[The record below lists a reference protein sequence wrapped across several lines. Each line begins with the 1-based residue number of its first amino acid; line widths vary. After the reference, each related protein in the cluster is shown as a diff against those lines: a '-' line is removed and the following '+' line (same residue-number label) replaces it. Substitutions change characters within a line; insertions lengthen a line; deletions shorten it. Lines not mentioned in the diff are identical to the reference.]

1 MSKFTKNGLFCL
13 MLAVFGLSVSVF
25 PALAKDAK
33 NNLENI
39 PQKNG
44 TYDIPNHPNMKVR
57 VFVHYP
63 KMFGKPAPAP
73 VCTNDD
79 PDSLSLVH
87 AGYAHLPQTINYVL
101 NVSSVP
107 SSVKGSNLPA
117 IALNSVK
124 VWTNAI
130 SDKVKITQNGTTS
143 ISKANSDDGINVIAW
158 GVTPSNALAV
168 TYAMYY
174 TSGPLDGTI
183 VGVDTIMNGKVP
195 WSWSGP
201 TGNCNPKAYDAQ
213 NILTHELGHWMG
225 LKDEYDS
232 ASYQNATMYGYGSL
246 GEIKKD
252 TLTTGD
258 VDGARAIYSIL

>member
-1 MSKFTKNGLFCL
+1 MSKYAKNGLFWL
-13 MLAVFGLSVSVF
+13 VLAVFGLSVTVF
-25 PALAKDAK
+25 PVSAENAK

-39 PQKNG
+39 PQKDG
-44 TYDIPNHPNMKVR
+44 VYDIPNHPNMKVR

-73 VCTNDD
+73 VCTNSD
-79 PDSLSLVH
+79 PDSLSVVH
-87 AGYAHLPQTINYVL
+87 AGYAHLPQTINYAL

-107 SSVKGSNLPA
+107 SLVKGSNLPI
-117 IALNSVK
+117 IASNSIK

-130 SDKVKITQNGTTS
+130 GGKVTITQNGTTS
-143 ISKANSDDGINVIAW
+143 VSKANSDDGINVIAW
-158 GVTPSNALAV
+158 GTTPSTALAV

-183 VGVDTIMNGKVP
+183 AGVDTIMNNRVP
-195 WSWSGP
+195 WSWGS
-201 TGNCNPKAYDAQ
+201 CNPKAYDAQ

-225 LKDEYDS
+225 LKDEYDA

-258 VDGARAIYSIL
+258 INGARAIYSIF